1 MDQCKLSDNLKA
13 FLTAFQKPTHNF
25 RLGCS
30 EDGGDLYMLDLL
42 SAYDVMRECGVST
55 GHKQKLSKYKLLTG
69 AVTVQTAIRAKWQDG
84 TLMVSF
90 GLIVPMITLENA
102 KSLVCYLLRRNA
114 KSQDEVK
121 QLLEYFDI
129 PQSQFES
136 SIVSQ
141 PERDT
146 IGMVQRAIPFE
157 SLPQFNLG
165 EYRIDLYIPE
175 LNVCVECDEDN
186 HVSYDSGNEMK
197 RYNFIRKHLGCEI
210 IRFDPYATNFSVC
223 DVIRT
228 LIEMIL
234 ARKSIGAG
242 PKEEKECNQCKQHT
256 QTTNCG

>member
-1 MDQCKLSDNLKA
+1 MDQCKLSDNLKV
-13 FLTAFQKPTHNF
+13 FLKVAHNF

-30 EDGGDLYMLDLL
+30 EEGGNMLDLL
-42 SAYDVMRECGVST
+42 SAYDVMRECGMSA
-55 GHKQKLSKYKLLTG
+55 GHKQKLGKYKLVTG

-84 TLMVSF
+84 ALSVSF
-90 GLIVPMITLENA
+90 GPVVPMITLENS
-102 KSLVCYLLRRNA
+102 KSLVCYILRRNA

-121 QLLEYFDI
+121 QLLECFDI

-141 PERDT
+141 PEKDI

-186 HVSYDSGNEMK
+186 HVSYDPVNEMK
-197 RYNFIRKHLGCEI
+197 RYNFIRKHLGCEVV
-210 IRFDPYATNFSVC
+210 RFDPYATNFSVC

-234 ARKSIGAG
+234 AQNKRSTRAF
-242 PKEEKECNQCKQHT
+242 KEEKECNQCKHHT